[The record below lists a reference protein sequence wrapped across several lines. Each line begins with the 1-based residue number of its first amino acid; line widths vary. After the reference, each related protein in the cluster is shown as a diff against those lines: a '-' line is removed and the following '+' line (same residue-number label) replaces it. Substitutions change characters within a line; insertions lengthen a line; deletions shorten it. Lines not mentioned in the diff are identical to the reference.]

1 MKQRHWRELVEI
13 IGVIGIVAS
22 VLLLAWEVKQSNHI
36 AKAEAEIR
44 ITEMYNQVHL
54 ARATDVEF
62 AKLVAKIQDPD
73 SHLMTA
79 TDQSQI
85 GGLGWHYINIYWVIQ
100 TAFDNGLLD
109 QTGLDNYKADLAWA
123 IEHYP
128 ALAEQWVVIVEE
140 FEPIRNLEIFEPVVD
155 LIAARQAEAAN

>member
-1 MKQRHWRELVEI
+1 M
-13 IGVIGIVAS
+13 
-22 VLLLAWEVKQSNHI
+22 
-36 AKAEAEIR
+36 
-44 ITEMYNQVHL
+44 
-54 ARATDVEF
+54 
-62 AKLVAKIQDPD
+62 
-73 SHLMTA
+73 
-79 TDQSQI
+79 
-85 GGLGWHYINIYWVIQ
+85 IQ